1 MKKILKKLF
10 IVALAIGV
18 LTPYIEIPVVKA
30 STCSRHLQN
39 YLFLD
44 SNALYTGIDE
54 DGSSTTTNDK
64 KTLFELYARSNG
76 YQTVTEFPYEFEE
89 GINIDIK
96 SVDIIEFD
104 SNSQQA
110 RNNSLDEYIMYHNT
124 VLNWAYVNDRQNN
137 DYRTAPLSSEY
148 GAVFVANPYEGGY
161 SSNSILL
168 HGKWTNYDSNL
179 DAMPNHWESIST
191 STNELTPFKNYV
203 LQNTPALSG
212 MDVTMY
218 KGESDRRGNL
228 SATSTELNETALAAI
243 VNSSDKTK
251 LGYWSSHRKYSL
263 PVSIR
268 RKLSNENVVNDAIFG
283 YSDNGTLFVFGTDT
297 SDNSGSGVTI
307 AEITDLK
314 SNSSYAKYKEYIH
327 DNATETDDYVVQV
340 TSPGTGFTS
349 NNFSKN
355 PSAYGVDF
363 NIYASY
369 QWPVVMTVEY
379 ETCSTSPTGGTWSLH
394 YDGNYKDPKNIPA
407 PVTDRRADAE
417 VQLAAG
423 PKRDGSTFKKWCT
436 DKEGKENCYD
446 AETNFKNTTGASKVT
461 LYAQWG
467 ATNGADNKDTG
478 VFSYIIS
485 FIAVGAIAGTIY
497 YVSKKKNLF
506 KQI

>member
-18 LTPYIEIPVVKA
+18 LAPYIEIPNVKA

-64 KTLFELYARSNG
+64 KTLFEFYARSNG
-76 YQTVTEFPYEFEE
+76 YQTVTEFAYEFPNEDVT
-89 GINIDIK
+89 IKNIYLNN
-96 SVDIIEFD
+96 FN
-104 SNSQQA
+104 SNNDQA
-110 RNNSLDEYIMYHNT
+110 RNESIQDYVTYHNM
-124 VLNWAYVNDRQNN
+124 VLNWAEANDRLNN
-137 DYRTAPLSSEY
+137 DYRTANPSEIY
-148 GAVFVANPYEGGY
+148 GAVFVTNPYEDGY
-161 SSNSILL
+161 SSNSLLL
-168 HGKWTNYDSNL
+168 HGQWTNYSADLQPIANK
-179 DAMPNHWESIST
+179 WQQIST
-191 STNELTPFKNYV
+191 ASDDLTPFKNYV

-212 MDVTMY
+212 MNVTMY
-218 KGESDRRGNL
+218 KGISQDDGSLTPTN
-228 SATSTELNETALAAI
+228 SELTVTLLNNI
-243 VNSSDKTK
+243 VNSESKTE
-251 LGYWSSHRKYSL
+251 LGYWQSQDKYSL

-283 YSDNGTLFVFGTDT
+283 YSDGDTLFVFGTDT

-307 AEITDLK
+307 GSLTELEE
-314 SNSSYAKYKEYIH
+314 NSSYAKYKEYIH

-349 NNFSKN
+349 NNFTKN
-355 PSAYGVDF
+355 PSNYGVDF
-363 NIYASY
+363 NIYESY
-369 QWPVVMTVEY
+369 QWPVVMSVEY
-379 ETCSTSPTGGTWSLH
+379 ETCSTPNPEGGTWELH

-407 PVTDRRADAE
+407 PETNLRYDEE
-417 VQLAAG
+417 VKLAAG
-423 PKRDGSTFKKWCT
+423 PKRDGYTFKKWCT
-436 DKEGKENCYD
+436 DKEGKAKCYD
-446 AETNFKNTTGASKVT
+446 AETKITNPTGESKVT
-461 LYAQWG
+461 LFAQWG